1 MFGQKKRGKKR
12 CFFYWCSYTL
22 CIQTIM
28 NTNKVTVSA
37 RLLFIRHDARQA
49 ALVYIH
55 TPEMSEHRR
64 VSNLG
69 LYILR
74 RGGDKYL
81 SVNDRSK
88 ITIQAWFTTLK
99 SFIKKAGQLS
109 FHLIN
114 LTIHRKGLPMS
125 VCTLSCGYYEMDS
138 PHMIGKNIWVLFA
151 VWTWIYVHVTKILP
165 SIDVTTSCMW
175 GQLTESH
182 FFHSQCSYDE
192 ISLFL
197 HF

>member
-1 MFGQKKRGKKR
+1 M
-12 CFFYWCSYTL
+12 

-37 RLLFIRHDARQA
+37 RLLFIRHDAWQA
-49 ALVYIH
+49 SLVYIH

-69 LYILR
+69 LY
-74 RGGDKYL
+74 
-81 SVNDRSK
+81 RSK
-88 ITIQAWFTTLK
+88 IAIQAWFTTLK

-125 VCTLSCGYYEMDS
+125 VCTLSCVYYEMDS
-138 PHMIGKNIWVLFA
+138 PHMIGKNIWVLFT